1 MTPTCCSCRH
11 TSRARYWL
19 AIRGE
24 PLVVV
29 SARVKHAALHY
40 MLPSLR
46 SRPILNKVGG
56 ALQLVKVVVVWY
68 RRHILLVSAEG
79 IKKGGDLMAIHSL
92 RRTLTAVAVF
102 MAAILSQM
110 QFASAQ
116 PVVSNLPTSA
126 ATTDVGEIVVTGS
139 RIPRKDNEG
148 VSPVDT
154 VSSDQIKLQNAL
166 TIEDFST
173 TMPELAGGT
182 NGTNIG
188 SDAHGAQ
195 VLDLYNL
202 GQNRTLVLIDG
213 TRAIPFSFRN
223 SVDVN
228 SIPAPLIK
236 QVDVLTGG
244 AAAVYGAD
252 AVAGVVNFIM
262 NSDFDG
268 VQASAT
274 YRNSQGGGSEYG
286 PNLIFGTSLGENGH
300 ITGYIEYTERDALT
314 AGARSYATPNSPVSP
329 PAGGNFT
336 DIASGRTFA
345 FTNTG
350 QFTTT
355 PQTTNYSNQYLLA
368 EPLKRTNADL
378 FFNEHLSDVVESYG
392 RFMFSDVRTTE
403 SSSSGFA
410 PLAVDKTV
418 GISSTNPFLTPS
430 IRNNLTFVN
439 GVAQVR
445 VDRSLGEAGILT
457 DDTDRQTYQ
466 GQIGFR
472 GAVWRNIKWDAYVQ
486 DGRVTELT
494 TGNAE
499 LNGTPLSSVAN
510 TTNIF
515 GPGDAGLLA
524 LVSPYQQALRT
535 REVLDSGVTISG
547 DSKGIFAL
555 PAGPIGFAIG
565 FQHRNDIG
573 DDIEANAAP
582 YNGTLRSNEGYGEL
596 LIPVLKDLPFAKR
609 LEIEGAYRRSQY
621 DTEGSGGNGSF
632 GPFGTNKLGLAWTV
646 DDDVTFR
653 GSHQTVVRVPNFN
666 EIDGSVA
673 SLPLNYLVTVPRL
686 TPRYAGDPCA
696 LGTGN
701 AAQCA
706 ALGYKGSYNSFDP
719 ANLTGSYF
727 FGGNPNIQPE
737 TGKTYTFGSLF
748 TPRFLPNFR
757 ATVDYYN
764 IDLEN
769 AIGVIQPVSALAY
782 CYITNPTPGNP
793 LCPLVSRN
801 PATGYLQNAYVN
813 QQNLTSIKES
823 GLDMT
828 TAYSHDVP
836 EWMPGKRLLFQYQGN
851 LVLKYT
857 IQQNASVPVAN
868 CRGTFG
874 IACSSDGVSLVQAGY
889 KHYVTVGWEFEKL
902 LAQIA
907 WQRIGSVRDSALDA
921 TDRIAAYDYF
931 NLALSFKPNRYISV
945 NFSVNN
951 LLDKQPPIVTN
962 SAEYNTY
969 PDTYDVL
976 GRTFGISFAV
986 RQ

>member
-1 MTPTCCSCRH
+1 MIVHCS
-11 TSRARYWL
+11 
-19 AIRGE
+19 
-24 PLVVV
+24 
-29 SARVKHAALHY
+29 
-40 MLPSLR
+40 
-46 SRPILNKVGG
+46 
-56 ALQLVKVVVVWY
+56 
-68 RRHILLVSAEG
+68 
-79 IKKGGDLMAIHSL
+79 
-92 RRTLTAVAVF
+92 RRTLTTAALL

-110 QFASAQ
+110 PFAGAQQVAPSA
-116 PVVSNLPTSA
+116 STSDA
-126 ATTDVGEIVVTGS
+126 VPGANADVPEVVVTGS
-139 RIPRKDNEG
+139 RIPRAVSDG

-154 VSSDQIKLQNAL
+154 VTADEIKLENAL

-173 TMPELAGGT
+173 KMPELAGGT

-262 NSDFDG
+262 NTDFEG
-268 VQASAT
+268 IQASAT
-274 YRNSQGGGSEYG
+274 YRNSKGGVAEYG
-286 PNLIFGTSLGENGH
+286 PSLTFGTSLGENGH
-300 ITGYIEYTERDALT
+300 ITGYIDYTERDALT
-314 AGARSYATPNSPVSP
+314 AGARSYATLNSPASA

-336 DIASGRTFA
+336 DIASGRQFS
-345 FTNTG
+345 FTNAG

-355 PQTTNYSNQYLLA
+355 PQSTNYTNQFLLD
-368 EPLKRTNADL
+368 EPLKRVNADL
-378 FFNEHLSDVVESYG
+378 FFNEHLSDFVEGYG

-403 SSSSGFA
+403 SSESGFA
-410 PLAVDKTV
+410 PLAIDQTV
-418 GISSTNPFLTPS
+418 GILSTNPFLTPAV
-430 IRNNLTFVN
+430 RNELTFVN
-439 GVAQVR
+439 GVAQVN

-466 GQIGFR
+466 AQIGFR
-472 GAVWRNIKWDAYVQ
+472 GPLWRNIKWDAYVQ

-499 LNGTPLSSVAN
+499 FNGTSFASVAN

-515 GPGDAGLLA
+515 GPNDAGLLA

-535 REVLDSGVTISG
+535 REVLDSGITFSG
-547 DSKGIFAL
+547 DSKDIFAL
-555 PAGPIGFAIG
+555 PAGPVGFAIG

-573 DDIEANAAP
+573 DDVEANAAP
-582 YNGTLRSNEGYGEL
+582 YNGTLRSNEGYAEL

-609 LEIEGAYRRSQY
+609 LELEGAYRRSQY
-621 DTEGSGGNGSF
+621 DTSGSGGDGSF
-632 GPFGTNKLGLAWTV
+632 GPFGTDKLGLTWAV
-646 DDDVTFR
+646 DDNVTFR

-666 EIDGSVA
+666 EIDGSLA
-673 SLPLNYLVTVPRL
+673 SLPLSDLVTVPRL

-706 ALGYKGSYNSFDP
+706 AQGYKGPYNSLDP
-719 ANLTGSYF
+719 ANLTGNYYY
-727 FGGNPNIQPE
+727 GGNTDIQPE
-737 TGKTYTFGSLF
+737 TGKTYTLGSVF
-748 TPRFLPNFR
+748 TPKFVPNFR

-769 AIGVIQPVSALAY
+769 AIGVIQPISSLNY
-782 CYITNPTPGNP
+782 CYVTNPTPGNP
-793 LCPLVSRN
+793 LCPLVTRN
-801 PATGYLQNAYVN
+801 PANGYLLNAFVN

-828 TAYSHDVP
+828 MAYSHDLP
-836 EWMPGKRLLFQYQGN
+836 QGIPGKRILFQYQGN

-857 IQQNASVPVAN
+857 IQQNAAVPVQN
-868 CRGTFG
+868 CRATFG

-889 KHYVTVGWEFEKL
+889 KGYTSLGWEFEKV
-902 LAQIA
+902 LAHLG
-907 WQRIGSVRDSALDA
+907 WQRIGAVHDSTPGAD
-921 TDRIAAYDYF
+921 DVIAAYDYF
-931 NLALSFKPNRYISV
+931 DFALSYKASRSVSV

-951 LLDKQPPIVTN
+951 LFDKLPPIVTN
-962 SAEYNTY
+962 AAEYNTY

-976 GRTFGISFAV
+976 GRTFGISFTV